1 MIGKQQPGYKDVR
14 PIIGGVVH
22 GFGKIGN
29 CSEGG
34 SPKMAQNTESKVLA
48 FCNIERKGPKE
59 IGEVQSR
66 GRKETLFKFF
76 KGVLDKEKRLT
87 RASEE
92 S

>member
-1 MIGKQQPGYKDVR
+1 
-14 PIIGGVVH
+14 
-22 GFGKIGN
+22 
-29 CSEGG
+29 
-34 SPKMAQNTESKVLA
+34 MAQDTESKVLA
-48 FCNIERKGPKE
+48 FCNMQRKRPKE